1 MVSMWTIVKQRL
13 IMLVF
18 VIFGVSLITFLMT
31 NVIPGDPARMIVGPR
46 GSEETYQRIREQLG
60 LNDPLLVQYFNYM
73 KGIFTGDLGT
83 SVRTQ
88 QPVLDDLIAFFP
100 ATLELVI
107 YAFIFAII
115 LGTVIG
121 VLTAVKNN
129 TKWDYIGRFFSITGV
144 SFPVFLS
151 GLIAII
157 IFYGKLGWL
166 PGSGRLDFFIDPPR
180 QITGMYTIDSLLT
193 GNMEAFKNSLLH
205 LIMPALI
212 LGYVQLSTITRQVRS
227 SMLDVLNQ
235 EYIRT
240 AKANGLSYW
249 YLIIRYALRNA
260 LIPMI
265 TVVGVSFGML
275 LGGAVVTEIVFNW
288 PGMGKYVVDSIS
300 FLDFPAIMGFTLL
313 ISIGY
318 VLINLIVD
326 LLYIVLDPRVRE

>member
-1 MVSMWTIVKQRL
+1 MWTIVKQRL

-73 KGIFTGDLGT
+73 KGIFSGDLGT

-107 YAFIFAII
+107 FAFIFAII
-115 LGTVIG
+115 LGTFIG

-144 SFPVFLS
+144 SLPVFLS